1 MRSRVILQSLFIGN
15 IVLLAVEIVLVSD
28 LVDAAAVGAQ
38 ELVADA
44 TWSDFEEIEVAF
56 KISIVEQTIDF
67 QSSSWWLWLDDDDD
81 FDDGSGGDDDDGT
94 FSILVLNQLVADV
107 PNT

>member
-44 TWSDFEEIEVAF
+44 T
-56 KISIVEQTIDF
+56 
-67 QSSSWWLWLDDDDD
+67 
-81 FDDGSGGDDDDGT
+81 
-94 FSILVLNQLVADV
+94 
-107 PNT
+107 